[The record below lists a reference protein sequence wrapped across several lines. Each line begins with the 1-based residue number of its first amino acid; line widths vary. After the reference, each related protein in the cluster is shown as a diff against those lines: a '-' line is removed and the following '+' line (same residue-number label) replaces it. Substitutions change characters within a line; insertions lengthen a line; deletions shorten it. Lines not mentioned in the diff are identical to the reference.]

1 MNLHEQRDMLATQ
14 LENLSLKHH
23 ITTKELERVNAE
35 IAAAEEAEKQ
45 KAEEAEKQK
54 SGRRGGRK
62 PTGPKAVK

>member
-35 IAAAEEAEKQ
+35 IAAAEAEK
-45 KAEEAEKQK
+45 KEKEGEVNK
-54 SGRRGGRK
+54 PGRRGRK
-62 PTGPKAVK
+62 PATK